1 MNFCKFCVLFNVCI
15 PFLFIF
21 NEVNTVYSFVYLFI
35 DGLDLIFE
43 FVRSIIIYS
52 TRLFYFYYNL
62 VYNFNVIFLEFYD
75 LLYCSILYS
84 ITLEFIKWIG
94 VTGKHLWLISKR

>member
-1 MNFCKFCVLFNVCI
+1 MFVY